1 LSACDEQEVSKVQFE
16 LSVIAGDANV
26 NRVAALFL
34 QGKNDSVVSVES
46 TRVAGM
52 DEYLVLPV
60 MHSVIMRNNPLIDH
74 IIRYLKT
81 GNFIPR

>member
-1 LSACDEQEVSKVQFE
+1 
-16 LSVIAGDANV
+16 
-26 NRVAALFL
+26 
-34 QGKNDSVVSVES
+34 
-46 TRVAGM
+46 M

-60 MHSVIMRNNPLIDH
+60 MHSVIMRNNLLIDH